1 MEKDI
6 KKAAVLEA
14 IMHRRSTRV
23 FLHDPVP
30 EEIIDEI
37 VEAGRYAPSAN
48 NKQTAHFFVITDA
61 EKREELKKAVNAA
74 LRDTAEQEGMSPTF
88 LNLIKRAKEGEVD
101 VTYGAPALIVIVN
114 RKDSVNAAADCACVL
129 QNMMLAASVSGVANV
144 WVNQFFSLRE
154 APPVLD
160 FFASLGVSEE
170 ETLFGSLAI
179 GYSENIAADPLPR
192 TGFPVT
198 YIR

>member
-1 MEKDI
+1 MEQDI

-14 IMHRRSTRV
+14 IKHRRSTRA
-23 FLHDPVP
+23 FLQDPVP
-30 EEIIDEI
+30 GEIIDEI
-37 VEAGRYAPSAN
+37 VEAGRHAPSAN

-61 EKREELKKAVNAA
+61 EKRKELKKAVNAA
-74 LRDTAEQEGMSPTF
+74 LLDIAVQENMSPTF
-88 LNLIKRAKEGEVD
+88 LNLIKRAKESEVD
-101 VTYGAPALIVIVN
+101 VTYGAPALIVTVN
-114 RKDSVNAAADCACVL
+114 KKDSVNAAADCACAL
-129 QNMMLAASVSGVANV
+129 QNMMLAASVSGIANV

-154 APPVLD
+154 VPMVMD

-179 GYSENIAADPLPR
+179 GYSENIESEPLPR